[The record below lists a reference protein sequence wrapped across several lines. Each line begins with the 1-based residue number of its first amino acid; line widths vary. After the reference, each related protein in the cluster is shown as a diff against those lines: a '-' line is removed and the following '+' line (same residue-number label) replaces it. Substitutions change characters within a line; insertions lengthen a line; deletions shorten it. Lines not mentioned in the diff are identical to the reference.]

1 MPCSLQIVMGPAGS
15 GKSTYCQAMQSHAD
29 TLPRRKIHVANMDPA
44 AETFGYNVDFDIREL
59 ISVTDVMEELELGPN
74 GSLVY
79 CMEYLLQNGMQW
91 FQDHLDEYGDDDYL
105 ILDCPGQVEL
115 YTHIPVMRQLVEAL
129 RIWGYESKM
138 VGVFC
143 VDATFLTDTSKFL
156 SGSLLSLTAMIAL
169 ELPHVNVLTKCD
181 LVSEETVETMLSVE
195 SATQLWDWEQNQQ
208 EGTSVYSISD
218 ELEAMAQEEEL
229 QCQKRPTHDLSERQ
243 TIAPT
248 KKSKWSKLTTAISS
262 LLDDYTMVSFL
273 PLNINEPESM
283 NHVLATMDHT
293 IQFEESQE
301 VYTGD
306 GPEEE

>member
-1 MPCSLQIVMGPAGS
+1 
-15 GKSTYCQAMQSHAD
+15 MQSHAD

-44 AETFGYNVDFDIREL
+44 AETFGYEVDFDIREL
-59 ISVTDVMEELELGPN
+59 ISVTDVMEELGLGPN

-105 ILDCPGQVEL
+105 ILDCPGQIEL
-115 YTHIPVMRQLVEAL
+115 YTHIPVMRQLVETL
-129 RIWGYESKM
+129 RIWGFESNM

-169 ELPHVNVLTKCD
+169 ELPHINVLTKCD
-181 LVSEETVETMLSVE
+181 LVSEDTVETMLSVE
-195 SATQLWDWEQNQQ
+195 SATQLWDWEQHQQ
-208 EGTSVYSISD
+208 ERTSADMISD
-218 ELEAMAQEEEL
+218 ELEAMAEEE
-229 QCQKRPTHDLSERQ
+229 QRQSQSQSQKKPTNDLSVRQ
-243 TIAPT
+243 NITPS
-248 KKSKWSKLTTAISS
+248 KESKWSKLTAAISS

-273 PLNINEPESM
+273 PLNINEPDSM
-283 NHVLATMDHT
+283 DHVLATMDHT
-293 IQFEESQE
+293 IQFGESQD

-306 GPEEE
+306 GAEEEQE